1 MKGSDYLSDGV
12 YKGYKIISGTSD
24 QINSCLSNI
33 NPQDWFCNEYAII
46 INTDNGTENE
56 MRWDG
61 ERFVGLK
68 LPPSKFIKGKNALQR
83 CALDMLNN
91 KDITVCAV
99 LGVPGGGKSYLVTRM
114 ADYCVREKGWQ
125 SKICF
130 VREPWGEGRSEGYL
144 KGTFEE
150 KHSVWSLPIKQQFD
164 GQEYEVDRMQDQGII
179 EFNIPTY
186 MKGTTYPAT
195 ILVVDEAEDLS
206 EKQIRLIGTRIG
218 EEGRIFW
225 NGDIKQSLLDVS
237 NNNPLVRM
245 CHELKGNKLFACIAL
260 DADVRSET
268 SQLYANMFQNK

>member
-1 MKGSDYLSDGV
+1 MRGSEDLSI
-12 YKGYKIISGTSD
+12 YKGYKSISGNTNE
-24 QINSCLSNI
+24 INDYMNDMSLD
-33 NPQDWFCNEYAII
+33 DWYCNEYLII
-46 INTDNGTENE
+46 KNTDDNSEKE
-56 MRWDG
+56 MRFDG
-61 ERFVGLK
+61 EKFVSLK
-68 LPPSKFIKGKNALQR
+68 LPPSKIIKGKNALQR

-91 KDITVCAV
+91 KDITVCAI

-150 KHSVWSLPIKQQFD
+150 KHSVWSLPIKQQFE
-164 GQEYEVDRMQDQGII
+164 GQEYEVDRLQDQGVI

-186 MKGTTYPAT
+186 MKGTTYPSC
-195 ILVVDEAEDLS
+195 IICIDEAEDLT

-237 NNNPLVRM
+237 SNNPLVKM
-245 CHELKGNKLFACIAL
+245 CNELKGNKLFACIAL

-268 SQLYANMFQNK
+268 SQLYANMFQNKD